1 MPRTATPRKKTR
13 DAEVS
18 RARVFAAAAEEFT
31 QYGFDGAKVDRIAER
46 AGMNKAML
54 YYHFT
59 DKAALYAEVVGDM
72 FAGTSAALRALRDA
86 GGPPEAQITG
96 FVDVVAREG
105 QARPHFPAL
114 WLRELAD
121 GGAHLGPRNFN
132 DMLSI
137 VSTLGEI
144 LNDGERAGTFRP
156 MPAFMVQMGIV
167 GPLFLFLATGP
178 MRARLKAR
186 MPVAPPEISPEAF
199 VEHVKRM
206 TLGALTIDTP
216 TVDRRTKRTTK
227 ARRTTQHS

>member
-1 MPRTATPRKKTR
+1 MAPRKKVR

-18 RARVFAAAAEEFT
+18 RARVLAAAADEFT
-31 QYGFDGAKVDRIAER
+31 EHGFDGAKVDRIAER

-72 FAGTSAALRALRDA
+72 FAGTAAALRTMREA
-86 GGPPEAQITG
+86 GGTPEAQLMG
-96 FVDVVAREG
+96 FVEVVAREG
-105 QARPHFPAL
+105 QARPHFPAM

-132 DMLSI
+132 DMFSI
-137 VSTLGEI
+137 LSTLGAI
-144 LNDGERAGTFRP
+144 LKDGEDAGTFRA

-178 MRARLKAR
+178 MRARVKAR
-186 MPVAPPEISPEAF
+186 MPVPPPDISPAEF
-199 VEHVKRM
+199 MEHVKRM
-206 TLGALTIDTP
+206 TLGSL
-216 TVDRRTKRTTK
+216 VLGTKRPDGTSTGK
-227 ARRTTQHS
+227 RRRKTGHTS